1 MNFSKLKQMLHQKK
15 MEKINALLAF
25 TDEAKEA
32 KIKSDLTGFCRLLN
46 QTISKAMQ
54 VGCIIGQPTHEII
67 TGLIDFDPQPMKEA
81 LQSKFTDEAKGNGV
95 FGVSAMREELQ
106 LRLSECDK
114 ITSELETECER
125 NRLSLGLLPYN
136 QGVRLAT
143 ITLQGDIVAFDENA
157 VHSLC
162 TEIVE
167 RNAVSGAYLQ
177 RAKSLFAEIREF
189 ERITESLSNGQI
201 CGVCEIGEK
210 RGVIERLDNG
220 TFELDLTRFVELDFK
235 RANLDEI
242 SKSEIPQVLKSE

>member
-1 MNFSKLKQMLHQKK
+1 MKKKL
-15 MEKINALLAF
+15 ENINALLAF

-54 VGCIIGQPTHEII
+54 VGCIIGQPTQEIV
-67 TGLIDFDPQPMKEA
+67 TGLINFDPQPMKEA

-114 ITSELETECER
+114 ITSELETECEQKC
-125 NRLSLGLLPYN
+125 LSLGLLPYN
-136 QGVRLAT
+136 RGVRLAT
-143 ITLQGDIVAFDENA
+143 ITLQGDRVAFDENA

-167 RNAVSGAYLQ
+167 RNAISEAYLQ
-177 RAKSLFAEIREF
+177 RAQSLFSEIREF
-189 ERITESLSNGQI
+189 ERITESLSDGRI
-201 CGVCEIGEK
+201 CGVCEAGEK

-235 RANLDEI
+235 RAKLDEI
-242 SKSEIPQVLKSE
+242 SKSEILQVLKSE